1 MTDSRLV
8 SVVLGT
14 YNGEAF
20 LEEQLRSV
28 LAQTWTPLEIIAIDD
43 GSTDRTVGILREY
56 AARDS
61 RIRIVINERNLG
73 FVRNFEK
80 GCSLARGTY
89 IALCDQDDY
98 WFPDKIAKMVA
109 AIGDYPM
116 VYCDSELSDEHLQSL
131 GRRISDLAHFQTFDD
146 CRQLCVFSR
155 MYGHATLI
163 TRDLFEKA
171 SPFREEV
178 PHDGWL
184 AYHGTLY
191 GGVKYLPE
199 VLVKYRQHAGNVFG
213 VVGRKWKKDK
223 SGLPSLKLRRS
234 RAEKV
239 RRLEK
244 KRKEL
249 RRIRIR
255 MDAYCAACPETLVDQ
270 KRLLRAL
277 VKSYRNFAPWNDIR
291 RVALFLANYKLLLVV
306 KNYSSPRKILFC
318 FKMLVKIK

>member
-1 MTDSRLV
+1 MTESRLV

-14 YNGEAF
+14 YNGEAY
-20 LEEQLRSV
+20 LEEQLCSI
-28 LAQTWTPLEIIAIDD
+28 LAQTWNSLEIVAIDD

-56 AARDS
+56 AARDP
-61 RIRIVINERNLG
+61 RIKVVINERNLG

-80 GCSLARGTY
+80 GCRLAQGAF
-89 IALCDQDDY
+89 IALCDQDDW
-98 WFPDKIAKMVA
+98 WFPEKIEKMVK

-116 VYCDSELSDEHLQSL
+116 VYCDSELSDEHLQPL
-131 GRRISDLAHFQTFDD
+131 GQRISDLVHYQSFDD

-163 TRDLFEKA
+163 TRALFEKA

-184 AYHGTLY
+184 AYHATLY
-191 GGVKYLPE
+191 GGVRYLPE

-213 VVGRKWKKDK
+213 VVGRKWKKEKEDRAEQK
-223 SGLPSLKLRRS
+223 RK
-234 RAEKV
+234 RAEK
-239 RRLEK
+239 K
-244 KRKEL
+244 GKEL

-255 MDAYCAACPETLVDQ
+255 MDAYCDACPDTLVPQ
-270 KRLLRAL
+270 KRLLKAL
-277 VKSYRNFAPWNDIR
+277 VKSYASFSPFNDVR
-291 RVALFLANYKLLLVV
+291 RVALFLANYRLLLTV
-306 KNYSSPRKILFC
+306 KRYSAFRKILFC